1 MNQIC
6 VLTTRVTVLDF
17 IDKSRVAILNL
28 RLRRSNLRLTVGVL
42 SGIVSGAG
50 AGKEEWEVAGQP

>member
-6 VLTTRVTVLDF
+6 VLRTRITVLDF

-28 RLRRSNLRLTVGVL
+28 LLYPFNLRLTVGVL

-50 AGKEEWEVAGQP
+50 AGEEE